1 MAQTAVCIDYLLNK
15 NALIKFN
22 IELIQIFLA
31 VPAIVPV
38 SSPMPTIPNLPTRA
52 QLIIDSNYKILI
64 N

>member
-1 MAQTAVCIDYLLNK
+1 MAQTVVCIDYLLND

-22 IELIQIFLA
+22 IELIKMFLA
-31 VPAIVPV
+31 VPALPV
-38 SSPMPTIPNLPTRA
+38 SSPIPTIPNLPTRA

>member
-1 MAQTAVCIDYLLNK
+1 MAQTVACIDYLLNN

-22 IELIQIFLA
+22 IELIKMFLA
-31 VPAIVPV
+31 VPALPD
-38 SSPMPTIPNLPTRA
+38 SSPIPTIPNLPTRA